1 MTKIPPQRAAQGLAG
16 GDAHRA
22 TIFNMVAEPHSLLPL
37 DEMTRPRTAAQLASW
52 VADRCEAFAQD
63 ESAREPGLMHR
74 RPFKEFY
81 EEIYPLSLW
90 ATRYYSGRE
99 AVYITPNLDNRPF
112 DAVVRD
118 SATAPPSELLV
129 EITTAQSP
137 QQHLYMEYF
146 LEHGNVWPW
155 APLSAVGT
163 KRNRKIHVEPMMV
176 DQSELVDRHCGWIKA
191 AAEGKAS
198 KADHYSR
205 SHVLLIVFDDYFYPT
220 PADIT
225 TITDFVNQN
234 VLPLSLNFAKLYL
247 VGISGQTHL
256 SFPLI

>member
-1 MTKIPPQRAAQGLAG
+1 MR
-16 GDAHRA
+16 
-22 TIFNMVAEPHSLLPL
+22 
-37 DEMTRPRTAAQLASW
+37 
-52 VADRCEAFAQD
+52 
-63 ESAREPGLMHR
+63 R

-99 AVYITPNLDNRPF
+99 DVYITPNLDNRPF

-118 SATAPPSELLV
+118 SATTPPSELLV

-146 LEHGNVWPW
+146 LKHGNVWLW
-155 APLSAVGT
+155 APLSAIGT
-163 KRNRKIHVEPMMV
+163 KGNRKIHVEPMMV
-176 DQSELVDRHCGWIKA
+176 DQSELVDRHCGWIKV

-205 SHVLLIVFDDYFYPT
+205 SHVLLIVFDDNFYPT